1 MIRAEHLTKQ
11 FANLTAISD
20 VSFEVVPGEIV
31 GFLGPNGA
39 GKSTTMRILGGI
51 FPPTSGRAVVAG
63 HDVVADSLNARRA
76 VGYLTERVS
85 IYLDMTVREY
95 LRYVA
100 ELKDLGRRLQLEEV
114 ERALR
119 ACSIT
124 HVAHRLVGTLS
135 KGYRQRVGIA
145 QAIVG
150 RPRVLILDEPTAG
163 LDPEQVAEMR
173 HLIRTLHGE
182 STVILSTHILSE
194 VEAVCDRVIIINRGR
209 ILAVDTA
216 ANLNQRLRR
225 TSQIHLEVGA
235 PETTVAE
242 RLGRLAGVVSISPE
256 ARVADGGTRVV
267 IATEKDRD
275 LRAAVAAEVA
285 AAGWPLFELRPV
297 TLTLEEIFLSLV
309 AEQDGADKE
318 AHEGARHLPA

>member
-11 FANLTAISD
+11 FATLTAIDD
-20 VSFEVVPGEIV
+20 VSFEVSRGEVV

-63 HDVVADSLNARRA
+63 HDVVTESLAARRA

-85 IYLDMTVREY
+85 LYLDMTVREY
-95 LRYVA
+95 LQYVA
-100 ELKDLGRRLQLEEV
+100 ELKGLQRRQRGDEV
-114 ERALR
+114 DRALH

-145 QAIVG
+145 QALVG
-150 RPRVLILDEPTAG
+150 RPQVLILDEPTAG

-173 HLIRTLHGE
+173 HLIRTFHGE

-194 VEAVCDRVIIINRGR
+194 VEAICDRVIIIDKGR
-209 ILAVDTA
+209 VLAVDTT
-216 ANLNQRLRR
+216 ANLNRRLRR
-225 TSQIHLEVGA
+225 TSQIHVEVGA
-235 PETTVAE
+235 PVAAVVR
-242 RLGRLAGVVSISPE
+242 RLEAVPGVVEITPAVSASSDTVSI
-256 ARVADGGTRVV
+256 VV
-267 IATEKDRD
+267 ATEKDRD
-275 LRAAVAAEVA
+275 LRATVAAVVA
-285 AAGWPLFELRPV
+285 EAGWPLLELRPV
-297 TLTLEEIFLSLV
+297 TLTLEEIFLRLV
-309 AEQDGADKE
+309 SEQKKDNE
-318 AHEGARHLPA
+318 ERHEGARHLPA